1 MNMKKFLEAT
11 DPEMLQKFAEAKEE
25 DLLEKLLPLLEKTA
39 NYTAYLVMEKMAEA
53 IEGEVPPGSTT
64 PATGN
69 RTNDQSNPT
78 RPTGLNIQQVHDAI
92 CEAIGTGNSGKIVP
106 FVDAIAKSHPD
117 AINEVIKAVKVELH
131 DGLMKGQIDEEI
143 ATQISSALNS
153 MAEA

>member
-1 MNMKKFLEAT
+1 MNMRTFLEST
-11 DPEMLQKFAEAKEE
+11 DPEMLQKFAEEQE
-25 DLLEKLLPLLEKTA
+25 DYLLEKLFPLLEKTA
-39 NYTAYLVMEKMAEA
+39 NYTAYLVMEKLAEA
-53 IEGEVPPGSTT
+53 MEGEVAPASVT

-69 RTNDQSNPT
+69 RTNEQSNPT
-78 RPTGLNIQQVHDAI
+78 RPTGINIQQVHDAVS
-92 CEAIGTGNSGKIVP
+92 EAIGTGNSGKVVP

-131 DGLMKGQIDEEI
+131 DGLMKQQLDEQT